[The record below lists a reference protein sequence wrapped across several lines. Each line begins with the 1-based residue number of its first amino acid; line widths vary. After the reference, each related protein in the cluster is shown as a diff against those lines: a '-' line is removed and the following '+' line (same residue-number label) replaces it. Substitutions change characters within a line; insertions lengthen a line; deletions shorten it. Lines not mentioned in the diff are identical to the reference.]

1 MINVREFKDSHN
13 NIINAST
20 KESILVR
27 YDNKNVFDS
36 MMSTVTESRKNLH
49 ENPNESSNTQ
59 SNGVILTS
67 WFTFEK
73 DPQKGRKV
81 PVTINY
87 IWNFYTT
94 CRFHGLRVVIFY
106 NNLPPDLV
114 TKYSTDKITFEKIE
128 PSKSFSTNDLRFI
141 IYKQFLEK
149 HSHEWILM
157 ADASDVYFNSDP
169 FIKMTQ
175 NTKNISLYLSP
186 DIGTFESNGWMKSKM
201 NQCYPER
208 TKSWIHEW
216 KLNIFN
222 AGVWGGRKSVIQ
234 CILDCITNDLTK
246 VVKGRGNC
254 NMGTVNWCIRF
265 GNCANKKDLETN
277 NVKDLFVNPFLK
289 ECNDRKYSIIHNKCR
304 GTEGKT
310 CAIIRDNSISYKMS
324 NNKNWWPPCSELL

>member
-1 MINVREFKDSHN
+1 MNCRIFKFSDDVINVPEFKESHKKL
-13 NIINAST
+13 INAST
-20 KESILVR
+20 NEPIVVRSDNNTTFNFMMKTTTSSKNKSNNGNDSIKRV
-27 YDNKNVFDS
+27 
-36 MMSTVTESRKNLH
+36 TVTLTEPAKNLD
-49 ENPNESSNTQ
+49 EYPKESSNTQ

-73 DPQKGRKV
+73 DPQRGRKA
-81 PVTINY
+81 PATINY

-94 CRFHGLRVVIFY
+94 CRYYGLKAVIFHD
-106 NNLPPDLV
+106 NLPPDLI
-114 TKYSTDKITFEKIE
+114 TKYSTDKISFEKIE

-157 ADASDVYFNSDP
+157 TDASDVYFNSDP
-169 FIKMTQ
+169 FIQMTQ

-222 AGVWGGRKSVIQ
+222 AGVWGGHKSVIK

-254 NMGTVNWCIRF
+254 NMGTVNWCVRF
-265 GNCANKKDLETN
+265 GNCASKKDLEVN
-277 NVKDLFVNPFLK
+277 NVIFDFFFSHMRLCQSLIVCKIF
-289 ECNDRKYSIIHNKCR
+289 Y
-304 GTEGKT
+304 
-310 CAIIRDNSISYKMS
+310 
-324 NNKNWWPPCSELL
+324 